1 MVPADGG
8 TLGFGHFG
16 GVEKGGQQSEEKE
29 EALRSE
35 LKAVELQL
43 SKLLDQLEERDGQ
56 LSFLKGE
63 KDRLEGTIRETQGRI
78 SAAEAGR
85 GEALERLKQTES
97 GALESVKLE
106 RARREE
112 LEARSERL
120 ERELAEMRSAAEKEG
135 GMHERNEAL
144 SKEIV
149 RLEEKVRLLG
159 VQKSAINAVP
169 DSWTLEDR
177 VSGSETG
184 GIGLFFRY
192 ALCLLLGSGL
202 GVGLCVTVARISPVF
217 WEVTGMG
224 VKGGGVVPVRSPAVS
239 SVREGALKIDGLWA
253 GVSPV
258 TPTSKRLE
266 NAPKLPTSFM
276 GVPFGAPT
284 ASLQK
289 NGDKSGWKESGG
301 NMHRVVELSGRKD
314 VHAVVVP
321 DKEGRL
327 VMGAYLKVASR
338 QSPELKEFLEWAV
351 SVNDDLMTRFGRPSG
366 LHQISGVNDAEEV
379 VEKISEG
386 GDYYEATWERE
397 GQDTRLSLSIR
408 PLNEH
413 NVIFRL
419 DYVSQSLSRP
429 FSEGDMGS
437 NSAQGK

>member
-1 MVPADGG
+1 
-8 TLGFGHFG
+8 
-16 GVEKGGQQSEEKE
+16 
-29 EALRSE
+29 
-35 LKAVELQL
+35 
-43 SKLLDQLEERDGQ
+43 
-56 LSFLKGE
+56 
-63 KDRLEGTIRETQGRI
+63 
-78 SAAEAGR
+78 
-85 GEALERLKQTES
+85 
-97 GALESVKLE
+97 
-106 RARREE
+106 
-112 LEARSERL
+112 
-120 ERELAEMRSAAEKEG
+120 MRSAAEKEG

-159 VQKSAINAVP
+159 VQKSAIDAVP

-266 NAPKLPTSFM
+266 NAQKLPTSFM

-429 FSEGDMGS
+429 FSEGDMGA